1 VPESRASPNSR
12 HELTS
17 YVVPPPPRHL
27 DSSLL
32 MLYPRLSLSSSPR
45 SRVRADVVVEEG
57 LVGHHAPTQHRRL
70 PDASLETATVGLHE
84 LEGENFLR
92 RERETTCRLAN
103 EKTTAASFLL
113 LGLYSIPSVFTCHH
127 LIKKTHR

>member
-17 YVVPPPPRHL
+17 YVVPPPPHGHL

-57 LVGHHAPTQHRRL
+57 LVGHHAPTQHHHL
-70 PDASLETATVGLHE
+70 PDASLDTATVGLHE

-92 RERETTCRLAN
+92 RERERPHVAWRMKKLLPLHF
-103 EKTTAASFLL
+103 SFLGYTPSLPFL
-113 LGLYSIPSVFTCHH
+113 LVT
-127 LIKKTHR
+127 T